1 MDHKDSRRCSQSVIG
16 LQIKNESTTCM
27 LADTDS
33 NAIDDKQSEANVS
46 DDNRSDLNLKE
57 CEKSK
62 GANSIHHKSHKSF
75 GNRLKIFCFGRELPK
90 KTTNFFRFKKIFSA
104 VIFIALF
111 YYDITT
117 DILLAVDYYRIGE
130 WMYFGLTT
138 TFIVVPLLIV
148 NVYNIFLLSTGD
160 NYAEETKH
168 LTLRMLCS
176 IPFMSAPVDGIIVYA
191 YYSIKRGIDWDRI
204 DGDLGTY
211 FKVIVAFM
219 EDIPQL
225 ALQLYITLTESSDEI
240 NVYTHV
246 LRSLSMTASWIS
258 VITTMNM
265 YVINDYE
272 FQKEKKLPLF
282 EQCMLFVY
290 NASET
295 GLRVIVF
302 VLFTV
307 QFKYK
312 VLAVFFPHW
321 TLLMIWL
328 LHYHNTTDTNH
339 FSFCDRIVFPLTQSI
354 ILTFSSGVD
363 KFVARNP
370 CSNSNG
376 TMTLKGFIYHLVIF
390 IENVVMFVSWLCF
403 TPLTGFMYYSIICSI
418 ALFTVLCKVT
428 SLSIRQLNKDFV

>member
-1 MDHKDSRRCSQSVIG
+1 
-16 LQIKNESTTCM
+16 
-27 LADTDS
+27 
-33 NAIDDKQSEANVS
+33 
-46 DDNRSDLNLKE
+46 
-57 CEKSK
+57 
-62 GANSIHHKSHKSF
+62 
-75 GNRLKIFCFGRELPK
+75 
-90 KTTNFFRFKKIFSA
+90 
-104 VIFIALF
+104 
-111 YYDITT
+111 
-117 DILLAVDYYRIGE
+117 
-130 WMYFGLTT
+130 
-138 TFIVVPLLIV
+138 
-148 NVYNIFLLSTGD
+148 
-160 NYAEETKH
+160 
-168 LTLRMLCS
+168 
-176 IPFMSAPVDGIIVYA
+176 
-191 YYSIKRGIDWDRI
+191 
-204 DGDLGTY
+204 
-211 FKVIVAFM
+211 M

-225 ALQLYITLTESSDEI
+225 ALQMCITLTESSDEI

-246 LRSLSMTASWIS
+246 LRYLSMKASWIS
-258 VITTMNM
+258 VITTMNT

-339 FSFCDRIVFPLTQSI
+339 FSFCDRIVFPLIQSI

-376 TMTLKGFIYHLVIF
+376 AMTLKGLIYHLLVF

-403 TPLTGFMYYSIICSI
+403 TPLTGFMYYSIICST